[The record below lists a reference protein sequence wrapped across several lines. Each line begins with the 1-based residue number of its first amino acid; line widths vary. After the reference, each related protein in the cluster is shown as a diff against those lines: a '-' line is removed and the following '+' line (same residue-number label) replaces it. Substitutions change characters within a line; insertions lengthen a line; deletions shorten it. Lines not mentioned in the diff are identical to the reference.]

1 MDINEVDPLADVI
14 ATEPSSEQV
23 FATDP
28 LADFGGQLITQDK
41 VLERKEAEEYQS
53 GAKAALAFGAG
64 AARGV
69 TFGLSDVLLRGV
81 GLNEEARKLQKYLP
95 AASIAGEITGGIGGA
110 FLGPGALVARGATA
124 ATKGIT
130 SGLGRAAARE
140 ALEAGIYGVGQT
152 ISDQALGTPDSVAE
166 SLVANV
172 GLGAILGAPLG
183 AAMHGVSTVT
193 KFATG
198 QVRKVLKGDD
208 AVSKWVGANQTYV
221 EELGE
226 VVTQERFAELKRI
239 SDEMGIPLTEAMKTD
254 SYLIRGLEST
264 LAQKPT
270 ATGERVRKEIAPT
283 FKAIQ
288 KQAAKLVDDAATESV
303 ESVGERVKDEFIAR
317 AHQLYDPANYIY
329 SRLQSSLDTIALPE
343 NAKQS
348 FIKSLTAYS
357 QKNTLSN
364 SPTRKAINDTI
375 ENLLEQESLPIA
387 KLKAISSD
395 ISGRVQ
401 NLKQT
406 GFANE
411 ARLLGQ
417 VKRKVDSFMERQ
429 IKRAS
434 IGSAATKAE
443 GKAIADELTGE
454 IATAKGKWS
463 EFKRFLEDVGEEA
476 GLGKVKSFDQFIDRL
491 ENISNEKLARNLFD
505 TKDPRTIIFMKKTF
519 PDIFEDFRKIEVAKL
534 KAKSAGFDQTG
545 APITDILKLSKEI
558 RKYKPEVI
566 NLVLGK
572 ERVKNIYNL
581 EKISRSMPRKIGP
594 SGTPE
599 GMWFSDILKPVM
611 ALKDAAVYG
620 VYKGGKIA
628 LDTADHQAQE
638 TRKWIAKFLAG
649 AKKPIVPTAT
659 ITATSM
665 MHDYA
670 HDLNYVESLAMN
682 PDKFMQAIDDNTRG
696 IGEVDGELQAALANT
711 AMAGTQYL
719 QSKAPKNPFSM
730 NLFKGKVKWRPSDK
744 ELSTFNRYIRAVND
758 PYSILVDLNDG
769 VLTNESVDAVR
780 SVYPAIYKKITD
792 EVLSQLDDSVALP
805 YTKQLQLSI
814 LLGQP
819 LTNPQ
824 ESQMMQRLQK
834 GARIQGL
841 QEEMMQGPKPKP
853 SRKLSSDMTKN
864 IMGQSEQLIRS
875 RGE

>member
-28 LADFGGQLITQDK
+28 LADFGGQAITQDK

-53 GAKAALAFGAG
+53 GVKAALAFGAG

-81 GLNEEARKLQKYLP
+81 GLNEEARKLEKYLP
-95 AASIAGEITGGIGGA
+95 AASIAGEVAGGIGGA

-183 AAMHGVSTVT
+183 AAMYGIGTVA
-193 KFATG
+193 KFGTN
-198 QVRKVLKGDD
+198 QVKKVLKGDD
-208 AVSKWVGANQTYV
+208 AISKWVGANQTYV

-226 VVTQERFAELKRI
+226 VFSQERLPELKRL
-239 SDEMGIPLTEAMKTD
+239 SQELNVPLTEGMMTD
-254 SYLIRGLEST
+254 SYIIRGLESS

-270 ATGERVRKEIAPT
+270 AAGEKVRKEIAPT

-364 SPTRKAINDTI
+364 SPSRKAINDTI

-429 IKRAS
+429 VKRAS
-434 IGSAATKAE
+434 ISSAATKAE

-454 IATAKGKWS
+454 IAAAKGKWS

-572 ERVKNIYNL
+572 ERTKNIYNL
-581 EKISRSMPRKIGP
+581 EKLSRSMPRKIGP

-599 GMWFSDILKPVM
+599 GMWFSDILKPAM
-611 ALKDAAVYG
+611 ALKDAAAYG
-620 VYKGGKIA
+620 VYKSGKIA

-638 TRKWIAKFLAG
+638 TRKWVAKFLAG

-670 HDLNYVESLAMN
+670 HDLDYVESLATN

-769 VLTNESVDAVR
+769 VLTNESVDAVKT
-780 SVYPAIYKKITD
+780 VYPDIYKKITD
-792 EVLSQLDDSVALP
+792 EVMNQLNQEQELP

-819 LTNPQ
+819 LTTPQ
-824 ESQMMQRLQK
+824 ENQMMQRLQK

-853 SRKLSSDMTKN
+853 FRKLSSDMTKS